1 MSNNGVKFE
10 RAIVDCYNKQ
20 NFSAHTDDVQNATR
34 HLMKIF
40 PTGTIKHRDDVS
52 LKGKGLGREVKADFW
67 INGQG
72 VSVKMEG
79 AVQLSSAE
87 GKRTADILT
96 KVGSQ
101 LSKRRSNKM
110 KPLIEQIEQ
119 IPRIMV
125 SSDNREKAM
134 RRKPHLVPDAG
145 DYDAWKKSERP
156 AINKGIRE
164 LFKDTKIKEA
174 VVEEML
180 TGRQQFAKTV
190 GIADYILTPKYCQY
204 IDKKYVHKVAQNV
217 KIDVRGKSRAGISSG
232 VVRFDT
238 KI

>member
-1 MSNNGVKFE
+1 MTNTGVQFE
-10 RAIVDCYNKQ
+10 KDIVDCYRNR
-20 NFSAHTDDVQNATR
+20 NFSNHSDAVVAATR
-34 HLMKIF
+34 HLIKVWPNAKIV
-40 PTGTIKHRDDVS
+40 HRDDVS
-52 LKGKGLGREVKADFW
+52 LKGKGLGREVKADLW
-67 INGQG
+67 IAGQG

-79 AVQLSSAE
+79 SVQLSSAE

-96 KVGSQ
+96 KVSSQ
-101 LSKRRSNKM
+101 LSKRRSKKM
-110 KPLIEQIEQ
+110 KPLIEQIAK

-145 DYDAWKKSERP
+145 DYDAWKENDR
-156 AINKGIRE
+156 AGITKGLRE
-164 LFKDTKIKEA
+164 LFKDSKIKEA

-180 TGRQQFAKTV
+180 TGRLQFAKTV

-204 IDKKYVHKVAQNV
+204 IDKKYVQKVAQNT
-217 KIDVRGKSRAGISSG
+217 KTSVRGKSRAGISSG